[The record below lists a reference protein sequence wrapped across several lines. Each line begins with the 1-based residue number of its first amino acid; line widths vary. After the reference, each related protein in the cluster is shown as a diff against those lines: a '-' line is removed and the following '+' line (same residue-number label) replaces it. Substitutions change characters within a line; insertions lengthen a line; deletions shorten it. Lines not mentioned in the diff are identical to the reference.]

1 MKPRS
6 WSAIAADRPVAT
18 WMATVAIVVFG
29 LVSLGQLPLAL
40 LPDLSYPTITV
51 RTTFDGAAPEEV
63 EQAVTDPIEKVV
75 GTVENVVGVQSVSRP
90 GVSDVTLKFRWGTR
104 LDLASQRVRER
115 LDVLELDSAAGKPS
129 LLRYDPALDP
139 VLRVAISGDQP
150 PTELARYAKEFI
162 EPELQ
167 RVAGVA
173 SVRTR
178 GSRDERIRVALDRD
192 RLSAAGVQISEVETA
207 LRSQTI
213 NIAGGQLRNEGVDYL
228 VRSVNE
234 VTTASELADLPLRSG
249 SATVR
254 IGDVATITRELR
266 PVEVITRLD
275 GAAAVEVSVFKDGDA
290 NLVSVSNAVHQRL
303 FGHLPGVE
311 EKAADGSGDADRA
324 ATLQDEAP
332 AGVKLRIVGDQAVF
346 VRASI
351 KEVTDAAVMGSFW
364 AIVVIF
370 LFLRSGLSTVA
381 VGLAIPVS
389 ALVTFAGM
397 KMLGI
402 SLNIMSLGGLALGT
416 GMVVDDAIVVLES
429 IARRQALGDSPRTA
443 AIRGAEEVGAAVFAS
458 TMTTVAV
465 FAPMG
470 FIEGVAGQIFGDLA
484 WTVVISLTASLI
496 FSLVFV
502 PMFAA
507 TIGQGMLG
515 QFTQQLAADEGLAL
529 AGSVAET
536 EAVASLSDRLRGA
549 FSFSPIATAWH
560 SAAAEWRAFGALPL
574 GPLRTTLRVALPV
587 LFPLALLRLIVG
599 LVFGLLLSLLGAI
612 AGIVGGLGFGLWWMV
627 SRTMGLLLRPFTYL
641 FHRGYDAAAA
651 AYRALLAASL
661 RRPSA
666 VFAVSALLAVTGA
679 WAGSGLG
686 ISLLPEMRQG
696 VLAVDIELPAGT
708 PIERTSERTAA
719 LEARLLRS
727 PAIAGV
733 GTSIGAASDD
743 SNLQDR
749 GPHRAALLVE
759 AAPQASLEVAEKAA
773 DIAIRKAVAQ
783 VDDLRVGEIRPPSLL
798 AFEAPMIIEV
808 TGRRLDALARSAQTL
823 ATSVEKRAPGARVEA
838 PTREG
843 LPEIRVRF
851 DRDRLAAYGIDPRS
865 AAESIR
871 RSVQGVVAAEVR
883 ETDRSTDVLVQV
895 SPDQL
900 SRIEDLR
907 ALPLRVENTGGG
919 LALPQGGMQALLRG
933 LTGLGSSGPAA
944 SASQGDSASAAPRS
958 IPLGA
963 VAEVELGKGPVEVQ
977 HSDGERVVRLPVDG
991 DWRSLGELRERL
1003 ASILRTTPLEP
1014 GVTARLRGQ
1023 SAELDGATRSIIFS
1037 MLLALFLVYAVM
1049 AATFES
1055 FVGPLIIMLTIPL
1068 AGVSVAYTL
1077 RLLDEPVSAVV
1088 GLGAIILA
1096 GIVVKNAIVLLDA
1109 VSLLRSQGM
1118 ERTQAVQQACQ
1129 IRLRPVV
1136 MTALTTIVGVVPM
1149 MVAQGAGAEIRQ
1161 PLGWV
1166 LGPGLAGSTLLTLVI
1181 IPVVYDRVAAWRE
1194 AAAAAPLEREEP
1206 DFADPSLS

>member
-1 MKPRS
+1 MKARS
-6 WSAIAADRPVAT
+6 WSALAADRPVAT

-178 GSRDERIRVALDRD
+178 GSRDELIRVALDRD

-213 NIAGGQLRNEGVDYL
+213 NVAGGQLRNEGVDYL

-275 GAAAVEVSVFKDGDA
+275 GSPAVEVSVFKDGDA

-311 EKAADGSGDADRA
+311 VKPADGSGDVERA
-324 ATLQDEAP
+324 STLQDEAP

-381 VGLAIPVS
+381 VALAIPVS

-470 FIEGVAGQIFGDLA
+470 FVEGVAGQIFGDLA

-507 TIGQGMLG
+507 TVGRGMLG

-529 AGSVAET
+529 AANEEDSKT
-536 EAVASLSDRLRGA
+536 AVPLSDRLRGA
-549 FSFSPIATAWH
+549 FSLSPVVTAWH
-560 SAAAEWRAFGALPL
+560 SAAAEWRAFGALPP
-574 GPLRTTLRVALPV
+574 GPVRTTLRLASPL

-599 LVFGLLLSLLGAI
+599 LVFGLLLSLLGALV
-612 AGIVGGLGFGLWWMV
+612 GIVGGLGFGLWWLV

-641 FHRGYDAAAA
+641 FHSGYDAAAA
-651 AYRALLAASL
+651 GYRILLAAAL
-661 RRPSA
+661 RQPSA
-666 VFAVSALLAVTGA
+666 VFALSAILAATGL

-686 ISLLPEMRQG
+686 LSLLPEMRQG

-708 PIERTSERTAA
+708 PIESTAERTAV

-733 GTSIGAASDD
+733 GTSVGAASDD
-743 SNLQDR
+743 TNLQDR

-759 AAPQASLEVAEKAA
+759 AAPQPSLERAEKAA
-773 DIAIRKAVAQ
+773 EAAIRKAVAQ

-823 ATSVEKRAPGARVEA
+823 AAAVETKAPGARVDA

-851 DRDRLAAYGIDPRS
+851 DRERLAAYGIDPRS

-895 SPDQL
+895 NPDQL

-919 LALPQGGMQALLRG
+919 LALPQGGIQALLRG
-933 LTGLGSSGPAA
+933 LTGLGASGPAA
-944 SASQGDSASAAPRS
+944 SAAPDANAASPRS

-977 HSDGERVVRLPVDG
+977 HSDGERVIRLPVDG

-1109 VSLLRSQGM
+1109 VSLLRGQGM
-1118 ERTQAVQQACQ
+1118 ERTQAVQEACH
-1129 IRLRPVV
+1129 IRLRPVI
-1136 MTALTTIVGVVPM
+1136 MTALTTIVGVIPM

-1166 LGPGLAGSTLLTLVI
+1166 LGAGLAGSTLLTLVI

-1194 AAAAAPLEREEP
+1194 NSAPAPRAPEEL
-1206 DFADPSLS
+1206 DLADPSLS

>member
-1 MKPRS
+1 MKARS
-6 WSAIAADRPVAT
+6 WSALAADRPVAT

-178 GSRDERIRVALDRD
+178 GSRDELIRVALDRD

-213 NIAGGQLRNEGVDYL
+213 NVAGGQLRNEGVDYL

-275 GAAAVEVSVFKDGDA
+275 GSPAVEVSVFKDGDA
-290 NLVSVSNAVHQRL
+290 NLVSVSNSVHQRL

-311 EKAADGSGDADRA
+311 VKPADGSGDVERA
-324 ATLQDEAP
+324 STLQDEAP

-381 VGLAIPVS
+381 VALAIPVS

-470 FIEGVAGQIFGDLA
+470 FVEGVAGQIFGDLA

-507 TIGQGMLG
+507 TVGRGMLG

-529 AGSVAET
+529 AANEEDSKT
-536 EAVASLSDRLRGA
+536 AVPLSDRLLGA
-549 FSFSPIATAWH
+549 FSLAPVVTAWH
-560 SAAAEWRAFGALPL
+560 SAAAEWHAFGALPP
-574 GPLRTTLRVALPV
+574 GPLRTTLRLASPL

-599 LVFGLLLSLLGAI
+599 LVFGLLLSLLGALV
-612 AGIVGGLGFGLWWMV
+612 GIVGGLGFGLWWLV

-651 AYRALLAASL
+651 GYRILLAAAL
-661 RRPSA
+661 RQPSA
-666 VFAVSALLAVTGA
+666 VFALSAILAATGL

-686 ISLLPEMRQG
+686 LSLLPEMRQG

-708 PIERTSERTAA
+708 PIESTAERTAV

-743 SNLQDR
+743 TNLQDR

-759 AAPQASLEVAEKAA
+759 AAPQPSLERAEKAA
-773 DIAIRKAVAQ
+773 EAAIRKAVAQ

-823 ATSVEKRAPGARVEA
+823 GSAVEKRAPGARVDA

-851 DRDRLAAYGIDPRS
+851 DRERLAAYGIDPRS

-895 SPDQL
+895 NPDQL

-919 LALPQGGMQALLRG
+919 LALPQGGIQALLRG
-933 LTGLGSSGPAA
+933 LTGLGASGPAA
-944 SASQGDSASAAPRS
+944 SAAPDANAASPRS

-977 HSDGERVVRLPVDG
+977 HSDGERVIRLPVDG

-1109 VSLLRSQGM
+1109 VSLLRGQGM
-1118 ERTQAVQQACQ
+1118 ERTQAVQEACH
-1129 IRLRPVV
+1129 IRLRPVI
-1136 MTALTTIVGVVPM
+1136 MTALTTIVGVIPM

-1166 LGPGLAGSTLLTLVI
+1166 LGAGLAGSTLLTLVI

-1194 AAAAAPLEREEP
+1194 NSAPAPRAPEEL
-1206 DFADPSLS
+1206 DLADPSLS

>member
-1 MKPRS
+1 MKARS
-6 WSAIAADRPVAT
+6 WSALAADRPVAT

-75 GTVENVVGVQSVSRP
+75 GTVENVVGVKSVSRP

-178 GSRDERIRVALDRD
+178 GSRDELIRVALDRD

-213 NIAGGQLRNEGVDYL
+213 NVAGGQLRNEGVDYL

-254 IGDVATITRELR
+254 VGDVATITRELR

-275 GAAAVEVSVFKDGDA
+275 GSPAVEVSVFKDGDA

-311 EKAADGSGDADRA
+311 VKPADGSGDTERA
-324 ATLQDEAP
+324 TTLQDEAP

-381 VGLAIPVS
+381 VALAIPVS

-470 FIEGVAGQIFGDLA
+470 FVEGVAGQIFGDLA

-507 TIGQGMLG
+507 TVGRGMLG

-529 AGSVAET
+529 AAND
-536 EAVASLSDRLRGA
+536 EAPKAAVPLSDRLRGA
-549 FSFSPIATAWH
+549 FSLSPVVTAWH
-560 SAAAEWRAFGALPL
+560 SAAAEWRAFGALPR
-574 GPLRTTLRVALPV
+574 GPLRTTLRLASPL
-587 LFPLALLRLIVG
+587 LFPIALLRLMVG
-599 LVFGLLLSLLGAI
+599 LVFGLLLSLLGALV
-612 AGIVGGLGFGLWWMV
+612 GIVGGLGFGLWWLV

-651 AYRALLAASL
+651 GYRILLAASL
-661 RRPSA
+661 RQPSA
-666 VFAVSALLAVTGA
+666 VFALSAILAATGL

-686 ISLLPEMRQG
+686 LSLLPEMRQG

-708 PIERTSERTAA
+708 PIESTAERTAV

-743 SNLQDR
+743 TNLQDR

-759 AAPQASLEVAEKAA
+759 AAPQPSLERAEKAA
-773 DIAIRKAVAQ
+773 EAAIRKAVAQ

-823 ATSVEKRAPGARVEA
+823 AAAVETKAPGARVDA

-851 DRDRLAAYGIDPRS
+851 DRERLAAYGIDPRS

-895 SPDQL
+895 NPEQL

-919 LALPQGGMQALLRG
+919 LSLPQGGIQALLRG
-933 LTGLGSSGPAA
+933 LTGLGASGPTPSAAPDANAA
-944 SASQGDSASAAPRS
+944 SPRS

-977 HSDGERVVRLPVDG
+977 HSDGERVIRLPVDG

-1118 ERTQAVQQACQ
+1118 ERTQAVQEACQ

-1136 MTALTTIVGVVPM
+1136 MTALTTIVGVIPM

-1166 LGPGLAGSTLLTLVI
+1166 LGAGLAGSTLLTLVI

-1194 AAAAAPLEREEP
+1194 TSAPAPRAPEELVL
-1206 DFADPSLS
+1206 ADPSLS

>member
-1 MKPRS
+1 MKSRS

-178 GSRDERIRVALDRD
+178 GSRDELIRVALDRD

-213 NIAGGQLRNEGVDYL
+213 NVAGGQLRNEGVDYL

-275 GAAAVEVSVFKDGDA
+275 GSPAVEVSVFKDGDA

-303 FGHLPGVE
+303 FGHLPGIE
-311 EKAADGSGDADRA
+311 EKPADGSGDAERV

-332 AGVKLRIVGDQAVF
+332 AGVKLRVVGDQAVF

-429 IARRQALGDSPRTA
+429 IARRQALGDNPRTA

-507 TIGQGMLG
+507 TVGRGMLG

-529 AGSVAET
+529 ADGADDSKAT
-536 EAVASLSDRLRGA
+536 ASLSDRLRGA
-549 FSFSPIATAWH
+549 FSLSPIVTAWQ
-560 SAAAEWRAFGALPL
+560 SAAAEWRAFGALPP
-574 GPLRTTLRVALPV
+574 GPLRTALRVASPV

-612 AGIVGGLGFGLWWMV
+612 AGIVGALGFGIWWLV

-651 AYRALLAASL
+651 GYRSVLAASL
-661 RRPSA
+661 RQPSA

-743 SNLQDR
+743 TNLQDR

-759 AAPQASLEVAEKAA
+759 AAPQASLEVAEKEAEA
-773 DIAIRKAVAQ
+773 AIRKAVAQ
-783 VDDLRVGEIRPPSLL
+783 VDDLRIGEIRPPSLL

-823 ATSVEKRAPGARVEA
+823 ANSVEKRAPGARVEA

-851 DRDRLAAYGIDPRS
+851 DRDRLAAYGIDPRA

-895 SPDQL
+895 NPDQL

-907 ALPLRVENTGGG
+907 ALPLRVESTGGG
-919 LALPQGGMQALLRG
+919 LSLPQGGIQALLRG
-933 LTGLGSSGPAA
+933 LTGLGATGATA
-944 SASQGDSASAAPRS
+944 SSQGDSASASPRS

-977 HSDGERVVRLPVDG
+977 HSDGERVIRLPVDG

-1077 RLLDEPVSAVV
+1077 RMLDEPVSAVV

-1118 ERTQAVQQACQ
+1118 ERTQAVQEACQ

-1166 LGPGLAGSTLLTLVI
+1166 LGAGLAGSTLLTLVI

-1194 AAAAAPLEREEP
+1194 TAAVAPVEPEEP

>member
-1 MKPRS
+1 MKGSS
-6 WSAIAADRPVAT
+6 WSALAADRPVAT
-18 WMATVAIVVFG
+18 WMATVAIIVFG

-51 RTTFDGAAPEEV
+51 RTAFDGAAPEEV
-63 EQAVTDPIEKVV
+63 ERSVTEPIEKVV
-75 GTVENVVGVQSVSRP
+75 GTVENVVGVQSVSRS

-115 LDVLELDSAAGKPS
+115 LDVLELDPSAGKPS

-139 VLRVAISGDQP
+139 VLRVAISGDRSP
-150 PTELARYAKEFI
+150 GELANYALDYI

-178 GSRDERIRVALDRD
+178 GSREELIRVAVDRD
-192 RLSAAGVQISEVETA
+192 RLGAAGVRLSEVEAA

-213 NIAGGQLRNEGVDYL
+213 NVAGGQLRNEGVDYL

-234 VTTASELADLPLRSG
+234 VTTVAELAELPLRAG
-249 SATVR
+249 TATVR
-254 IGDVATITRELR
+254 VADVATISRVLR

-275 GAAAVEVSVFKDGDA
+275 GAPAVEVSVFKDGDA
-290 NLVSVSNAVHQRL
+290 NVVSVSNAVHKRL
-303 FGHLPGVE
+303 FGHLPDQVV
-311 EKAADGSGDADRA
+311 DGSGDATTPT
-324 ATLQDEAP
+324 TLQQEAP
-332 AGVKLRIVGDQAVF
+332 AGVKLRVVGDQAVF
-346 VRASI
+346 VRSSI
-351 KEVTDAAVMGSFW
+351 KEVTDAAIMGSFW

-429 IARRQALGDSPRTA
+429 IARRQALGDPPRTA

-458 TMTTVAV
+458 TLTTVAV

-484 WTVVISLTASLI
+484 WTVVISLLASLV

-515 QFTQQLAADEGLAL
+515 QFTRQLAEDEGLEL
-529 AGSVAET
+529 SSET
-536 EAVASLSDRLRGA
+536 EQAAVTLSPRERLQTAFTLAPLRAAWASATLEWQRVVDLEPGRLRSA
-549 FSFSPIATAWH
+549 LRLLSPI
-560 SAAAEWRAFGALPL
+560 LL
-574 GPLRTTLRVALPV
+574 
-587 LFPLALLRLIVG
+587 PLALLRLIVG
-599 LVFGLLLSLLGAI
+599 LLFGLLLVLLAATTGLVAASLSAIWWVSSGALSY
-612 AGIVGGLGFGLWWMV
+612 A
-627 SRTMGLLLRPFTYL
+627 LRPLTYL
-641 FHRGYDAAAA
+641 FHRVYDAASARYRSLLALSLDRPAA
-651 AYRALLAASL
+651 VFLIASLLALLGLWS
-661 RRPSA
+661 
-666 VFAVSALLAVTGA
+666 
-679 WAGSGLG
+679 GSGLG
-686 ISLLPEMRQG
+686 LSLLPEMRQG
-696 VLAVDIELPAGT
+696 VLSVEVELPAGT
-708 PIERTSERTAA
+708 PIERTSERAAA

-733 GTSIGAASDD
+733 GTSIGAAADD
-743 SNLQDR
+743 TNLQER

-759 AAPQASLEVAEKAA
+759 AAPAASLAVAEAA
-773 DIAIRKAVAQ
+773 AESAVRAAVAQ

-798 AFEAPMIIEV
+798 AFEAPMVVEV
-808 TGRRLDALARSAQTL
+808 SGRRLDALARSARTL
-823 ATSVEKRAPGARVEA
+823 ADAVQEAVPGTRVEA

-851 DRDRLAAYGIDPRS
+851 DRDRLAAYGIDPRD
-865 AAESIR
+865 AADSIR

-883 ETDRSTDVLVQV
+883 EADRSTDVLVQV
-895 SPDQL
+895 NPEQL
-900 SRIEDLR
+900 ARLDDLR
-907 ALPLRVENTGGG
+907 ALPLRIEPAAAGSAPGGAMEALLRRFTGGG
-919 LALPQGGMQALLRG
+919 IPASSQPAAQPALQSVP
-933 LTGLGSSGPAA
+933 LGS
-944 SASQGDSASAAPRS
+944 
-958 IPLGA
+958 
-963 VAEVELGKGPVEVQ
+963 VAEVELGRGPVEVQ
-977 HSDGERVVRLPVDG
+977 HSDGERVIRLPVEG
-991 DWRSLGELRERL
+991 EWRSLGELRELLTRL
-1003 ASILRTTPLEP
+1003 LRATPLEP

-1049 AATFES
+1049 ASTFES

-1068 AGVSVAYTL
+1068 AGVSVAFTL

-1109 VSLLRSQGM
+1109 VSLLRGQGKG
-1118 ERTQAVQQACQ
+1118 RRAAVQEACE

-1136 MTALTTIVGVVPM
+1136 MTALTTIVGVIPM
-1149 MVAQGAGAEIRQ
+1149 MLAEGAGAEIRQ

-1166 LGPGLAGSTLLTLVI
+1166 LGAGLAGSTLLTLII
-1181 IPVVYDRVAAWRE
+1181 IPVVYEQVAAWRE
-1194 AAAAAPLEREEP
+1194 GPESGESTP
-1206 DFADPSLS
+1206 DASHG

>member
-1 MKPRS
+1 MKARS
-6 WSAIAADRPVAT
+6 WSALAADRPVAT

-178 GSRDERIRVALDRD
+178 GSRDELIRVALDRD

-213 NIAGGQLRNEGVDYL
+213 NVAGGQLRNEGVDYL

-275 GAAAVEVSVFKDGDA
+275 GSPAVEVSVFKDGDA

-311 EKAADGSGDADRA
+311 VKPVDGSGDVERA
-324 ATLQDEAP
+324 STLQDEAP

-381 VGLAIPVS
+381 VALAIPVS

-470 FIEGVAGQIFGDLA
+470 FVEGVAGQIFGDLA

-507 TIGQGMLG
+507 TVGRGMLG

-529 AGSVAET
+529 AANEEDSKT
-536 EAVASLSDRLRGA
+536 AVPLSDRLRGA
-549 FSFSPIATAWH
+549 FSLSPVVTAWH
-560 SAAAEWRAFGALPL
+560 SAAAEWRAFGALPP
-574 GPLRTTLRVALPV
+574 GPLRTTLRLASPL

-599 LVFGLLLSLLGAI
+599 LVFGLLLSLLGALV
-612 AGIVGGLGFGLWWMV
+612 GIVGGLGFGLWWVV

-651 AYRALLAASL
+651 GYRILLAAAL
-661 RRPSA
+661 RQPSA
-666 VFAVSALLAVTGA
+666 VFALSAILAATGL

-686 ISLLPEMRQG
+686 LSLLPEMRQG

-708 PIERTSERTAA
+708 PIESTAERTAV

-743 SNLQDR
+743 TNLQDR

-759 AAPQASLEVAEKAA
+759 AAPQPSLERAEKAA
-773 DIAIRKAVAQ
+773 EAAIRKAVAQ

-823 ATSVEKRAPGARVEA
+823 AAAVETKAPGARVDA

-851 DRDRLAAYGIDPRS
+851 DRERLAAYGIDPRS

-895 SPDQL
+895 NPDQL

-919 LALPQGGMQALLRG
+919 LSLPQGGIQALLRG
-933 LTGLGSSGPAA
+933 LTGLGASGPTP
-944 SASQGDSASAAPRS
+944 SAAPDANAASPRA

-977 HSDGERVVRLPVDG
+977 HSDGERVIRLPVDG

-1109 VSLLRSQGM
+1109 VSLLRGQGM
-1118 ERTQAVQQACQ
+1118 GRTQAVQEACH
-1129 IRLRPVV
+1129 IRLRPVI
-1136 MTALTTIVGVVPM
+1136 MTALTTIVGVIPM

-1166 LGPGLAGSTLLTLVI
+1166 LGAGLAGSTLLTLVI

-1194 AAAAAPLEREEP
+1194 NSAPAPRAPEEL
-1206 DFADPSLS
+1206 DLADPSLS

>member
-1 MKPRS
+1 MKARS

-178 GSRDERIRVALDRD
+178 GSRDELIRVALDRD

-213 NIAGGQLRNEGVDYL
+213 NVAGGQLRNEGVDYL

-254 IGDVATITRELR
+254 ISDVATITRELR

-275 GAAAVEVSVFKDGDA
+275 GAPAVEVSVFKDGDA

-311 EKAADGSGDADRA
+311 EKPADGSGDADRA
-324 ATLQDEAP
+324 TTLQDEAP

-429 IARRQALGDSPRTA
+429 IARRQALGDNPRTA

-507 TIGQGMLG
+507 TVGRGMLG
-515 QFTQQLAADEGLAL
+515 QFTRQLAADEGLAL
-529 AGSVAET
+529 AGSEEET
-536 EAVASLSDRLRGA
+536 KAAPSFSDRLRGA
-549 FSFSPIATAWH
+549 LSFSPVVTAWQG
-560 SAAAEWRAFGALPL
+560 AAAERLAFAALPA
-574 GPLRTTLRVALPV
+574 GPLRTTLRVALP
-587 LFPLALLRLIVG
+587 LLLPLALLRLLVG
-599 LVFGLLLSLLGAI
+599 LVFGLLLSMLAALSGITGAL
-612 AGIVGGLGFGLWWMV
+612 IVGLWWLV

-641 FHRGYDAAAA
+641 FHRGYNAAAA

-823 ATSVEKRAPGARVEA
+823 ATAVEKRASGARVEA

-851 DRDRLAAYGIDPRS
+851 DRDRLAAYGIDPRA

-895 SPDQL
+895 NPDQI

-919 LALPQGGMQALLRG
+919 LALPQGGIQALLRG
-933 LTGLGSSGPAA
+933 LTGRGATGATA
-944 SASQGDSASAAPRS
+944 SSQGDSASASPRS

-963 VAEVELGKGPVEVQ
+963 VAEVEFGKGPVEVQ
-977 HSDGERVVRLPVDG
+977 HSDGERVIRLPVDG

-1118 ERTQAVQQACQ
+1118 ERTQAVQEACE

-1166 LGPGLAGSTLLTLVI
+1166 LGAGLAGSTLLTLVI

-1194 AAAAAPLEREEP
+1194 TAVIAPVEPQEP
-1206 DFADPSLS
+1206 DFADPSLI

>member
-1 MKPRS
+1 MKARS
-6 WSAIAADRPVAT
+6 WSALAADRPVAT

-178 GSRDERIRVALDRD
+178 GSRDELIRVALDRD

-213 NIAGGQLRNEGVDYL
+213 NVAGGQLRNEGVDYL

-275 GAAAVEVSVFKDGDA
+275 GSPAVEVSVFKDGDA

-311 EKAADGSGDADRA
+311 VKPADGSGDVERA
-324 ATLQDEAP
+324 STLQDEAP

-381 VGLAIPVS
+381 VALAIPVS

-470 FIEGVAGQIFGDLA
+470 FVEGVAGQIFGDLA

-507 TIGQGMLG
+507 TVGRGMLG

-529 AGSVAET
+529 AANEEDSKT
-536 EAVASLSDRLRGA
+536 AVPLSDRLLGA
-549 FSFSPIATAWH
+549 FSLAPVVTAWH
-560 SAAAEWRAFGALPL
+560 SAAAEWHAFGALPP
-574 GPLRTTLRVALPV
+574 GPVRTTLRLASPL

-599 LVFGLLLSLLGAI
+599 LVFGLLLSLLGALV
-612 AGIVGGLGFGLWWMV
+612 GIVGGLGFGLWWLV

-651 AYRALLAASL
+651 GYRILLAAAL
-661 RRPSA
+661 RQPSA
-666 VFAVSALLAVTGA
+666 VFALSAILAATGL

-686 ISLLPEMRQG
+686 LSLLPEMRQG

-708 PIERTSERTAA
+708 PIESTAERTAV

-743 SNLQDR
+743 TNLQDR

-759 AAPQASLEVAEKAA
+759 AAPQPSLERAEKAA
-773 DIAIRKAVAQ
+773 EAAIRKAVAQ

-823 ATSVEKRAPGARVEA
+823 GSAVEKRAPGARVDA

-851 DRDRLAAYGIDPRS
+851 DRERLAAYGIDPRS

-895 SPDQL
+895 NPDQL

-919 LALPQGGMQALLRG
+919 LSLPQGGIQALLRG
-933 LTGLGSSGPAA
+933 LTGLGASGPAA
-944 SASQGDSASAAPRS
+944 SAAPDANAASPRS

-977 HSDGERVVRLPVDG
+977 HSDGERVIRLPVDG

-1109 VSLLRSQGM
+1109 VSLLRGQGM
-1118 ERTQAVQQACQ
+1118 ERTQAVQEACH
-1129 IRLRPVV
+1129 IRLRPVI
-1136 MTALTTIVGVVPM
+1136 MTALTTIVGVIPM

-1166 LGPGLAGSTLLTLVI
+1166 LGAGLAGSTLLTLVI

-1194 AAAAAPLEREEP
+1194 TSAPAPRAPEEL
-1206 DFADPSLS
+1206 DLADPSLS

>member
-1 MKPRS
+1 MKARS
-6 WSAIAADRPVAT
+6 WSALAADRPVAT

-178 GSRDERIRVALDRD
+178 GSRDELIRVALDRD

-213 NIAGGQLRNEGVDYL
+213 NVAGGQLRNEGVDYL

-275 GAAAVEVSVFKDGDA
+275 GSPAVEVSVFKDGDA
-290 NLVSVSNAVHQRL
+290 NLVSVSNSVHQRL

-311 EKAADGSGDADRA
+311 VKPADGSGDVERA
-324 ATLQDEAP
+324 STLQDEAP

-381 VGLAIPVS
+381 VALAIPVS

-470 FIEGVAGQIFGDLA
+470 FVEGVAGQIFGDLA

-507 TIGQGMLG
+507 TVGRGMLG

-529 AGSVAET
+529 AANEEDSKT
-536 EAVASLSDRLRGA
+536 AVPLSDRLRGA
-549 FSFSPIATAWH
+549 FSLSPVVTAWH
-560 SAAAEWRAFGALPL
+560 SAAAEWRAFGALPP
-574 GPLRTTLRVALPV
+574 GPVRTTLRLASPL

-599 LVFGLLLSLLGAI
+599 LVFGLLLSLLGALV
-612 AGIVGGLGFGLWWMV
+612 GIVGGLGFGLWWLV

-651 AYRALLAASL
+651 GYRILLAAAL
-661 RRPSA
+661 RQPSA
-666 VFAVSALLAVTGA
+666 VFALSAILAATGL

-686 ISLLPEMRQG
+686 LSLLPEMRQG

-708 PIERTSERTAA
+708 PIESTAERTAV

-743 SNLQDR
+743 TNLQDR

-759 AAPQASLEVAEKAA
+759 AAPQPSLERAEKAA
-773 DIAIRKAVAQ
+773 EAAIRKAVAQ

-823 ATSVEKRAPGARVEA
+823 GSAVEKRAPGARVDA

-851 DRDRLAAYGIDPRS
+851 DRERLAAYGIDPRS

-895 SPDQL
+895 NPDQL

-919 LALPQGGMQALLRG
+919 LALPQGGIQALLRG
-933 LTGLGSSGPAA
+933 LTGLGASGPAA
-944 SASQGDSASAAPRS
+944 SAAPDANAASPRS

-977 HSDGERVVRLPVDG
+977 HSDGERVIRLPVDG

-1109 VSLLRSQGM
+1109 VSLLRGQGM
-1118 ERTQAVQQACQ
+1118 ERTQAVQEACH
-1129 IRLRPVV
+1129 IRLRPVI
-1136 MTALTTIVGVVPM
+1136 MTALTTIVGVIPM

-1166 LGPGLAGSTLLTLVI
+1166 LGAGLAGSTLLTLVI

-1194 AAAAAPLEREEP
+1194 NSAPAPRAPEEL
-1206 DFADPSLS
+1206 DLADPSLS

>member
-1 MKPRS
+1 
-6 WSAIAADRPVAT
+6 
-18 WMATVAIVVFG
+18 MATVAIVVFG

-178 GSRDERIRVALDRD
+178 GSRDELIRVALDRD

-213 NIAGGQLRNEGVDYL
+213 NVAGGQLRNEGVDYL

-275 GAAAVEVSVFKDGDA
+275 GSPAVEVSVFKDGDA

-303 FGHLPGVE
+303 FGHLPGAKE
-311 EKAADGSGDADRA
+311 LPADGSGDTDRA
-324 ATLQDEAP
+324 TTLQDEAP

-429 IARRQALGDSPRTA
+429 IARRQALGDNPRTA

-507 TIGQGMLG
+507 TVGRGMLG
-515 QFTQQLAADEGLAL
+515 EFTQQLAADEGLAL
-529 AGSVAET
+529 AATQGDTQTA
-536 EAVASLSDRLRGA
+536 ASLADRLRSA
-549 FSFSPIATAWH
+549 FTISPIVAAWH
-560 SAAAEWRAFGALPL
+560 SAAAERQAFAALPA
-574 GPLRTTLRVALPV
+574 GPLRTTLRVASPV

-599 LVFGLLLSLLGAI
+599 LVFGLLLSLLGAL
-612 AGIVGGLGFGLWWMV
+612 AGIIGGIGFGLWWLV
-627 SRTMGLLLRPFTYL
+627 SRIMGLLLRPFTYL

-651 AYRALLAASL
+651 GYRALLAASL

-666 VFAVSALLAVTGA
+666 VFAVSAVLAITGL
-679 WAGSGLG
+679 WAGTGLG

-759 AAPQASLEVAEKAA
+759 ATSQGSLEVAEKAA
-773 DIAIRKAVAQ
+773 DVAIRKAVAQ

-823 ATSVEKRAPGARVEA
+823 SAAVETKAPGARVDA

-895 SPDQL
+895 NPDQL

-919 LALPQGGMQALLRG
+919 LSLPQGGIQALLRG
-933 LTGLGSSGPAA
+933 LTGLGTSGSAA
-944 SASQGDSASAAPRS
+944 TSQGDSASASSRS

-977 HSDGERVVRLPVDG
+977 HSDGERVIRLPVDG

-1118 ERTQAVQQACQ
+1118 ERTQAVQEACQ

-1136 MTALTTIVGVVPM
+1136 MTALTTIVGVIPM

-1166 LGPGLAGSTLLTLVI
+1166 LGAGLAGSTLLTLVI

-1194 AAAAAPLEREEP
+1194 VTAVAPVEPEEP
-1206 DFADPSLS
+1206 DFADPSLI

>member
-1 MKPRS
+1 MKARS
-6 WSAIAADRPVAT
+6 WSALAADRPVAT

-178 GSRDERIRVALDRD
+178 GSRDELIRVALDRD

-213 NIAGGQLRNEGVDYL
+213 NVAGGQLRNEGVDYL

-275 GAAAVEVSVFKDGDA
+275 GSPAVEVSVFKDGDA

-311 EKAADGSGDADRA
+311 VKPADGSGDVERA
-324 ATLQDEAP
+324 STLQDEAP

-381 VGLAIPVS
+381 VALAIPVS

-470 FIEGVAGQIFGDLA
+470 FVEGVAGQIFGDLA

-507 TIGQGMLG
+507 TVGRRMLG

-529 AGSVAET
+529 AANEEDSKT
-536 EAVASLSDRLRGA
+536 AVPLSDRLRGA
-549 FSFSPIATAWH
+549 FSLSPVVTAWH
-560 SAAAEWRAFGALPL
+560 SAAAEWRAFGALPP
-574 GPLRTTLRVALPV
+574 GPLRTTLRLASPL

-599 LVFGLLLSLLGAI
+599 LVFGLLLSLLGALV
-612 AGIVGGLGFGLWWMV
+612 GIVGGLGFGLWWLI

-651 AYRALLAASL
+651 GYRILLAAAL
-661 RRPSA
+661 RQPSA
-666 VFAVSALLAVTGA
+666 VFALSAILAATGL

-686 ISLLPEMRQG
+686 LSLLPEMRQG

-708 PIERTSERTAA
+708 PIESTAERTAV

-743 SNLQDR
+743 TNLQDR

-759 AAPQASLEVAEKAA
+759 AAPQPSLERAEKAA
-773 DIAIRKAVAQ
+773 EAAIRKAVAQ

-823 ATSVEKRAPGARVEA
+823 GSAVEKRAPGARVDA

-851 DRDRLAAYGIDPRS
+851 DRERLAAYGIDPRS

-895 SPDQL
+895 NPDQL

-919 LALPQGGMQALLRG
+919 LALPQGGIQALLRG
-933 LTGLGSSGPAA
+933 LTGLGASGPAA
-944 SASQGDSASAAPRS
+944 SAAPDANAASPRS

-977 HSDGERVVRLPVDG
+977 HSDGERVIRLPVDG

-1109 VSLLRSQGM
+1109 VSLLRGQGL
-1118 ERTQAVQQACQ
+1118 ERTQAVQEACH
-1129 IRLRPVV
+1129 IRLRPVI
-1136 MTALTTIVGVVPM
+1136 MTALTTIVGVIPM

-1166 LGPGLAGSTLLTLVI
+1166 LGAGLAGSTLLTLVI

-1194 AAAAAPLEREEP
+1194 NSAPAPRAPEEL
-1206 DFADPSLS
+1206 DLADPSLS

>member
-1 MKPRS
+1 MKARS
-6 WSAIAADRPVAT
+6 WSALAADRPVAT

-178 GSRDERIRVALDRD
+178 GSRDELIRVALDRD

-213 NIAGGQLRNEGVDYL
+213 NVAGGQLRNEGVDYL

-275 GAAAVEVSVFKDGDA
+275 GSPAVEVSVFKDGDA

-311 EKAADGSGDADRA
+311 VKPADGSGDTERA
-324 ATLQDEAP
+324 TTLQDEAP

-381 VGLAIPVS
+381 VALAIPVS

-470 FIEGVAGQIFGDLA
+470 FVEGVAGQIFGDLA

-507 TIGQGMLG
+507 TVGRGMLG

-529 AGSVAET
+529 AANEEDSKT
-536 EAVASLSDRLRGA
+536 AVPLSDRLRGA
-549 FSFSPIATAWH
+549 FSLSPVVTAWH
-560 SAAAEWRAFGALPL
+560 SAAAEWRAFGALPP
-574 GPLRTTLRVALPV
+574 GPLRTTLRLASPL

-599 LVFGLLLSLLGAI
+599 LVFGLLLSLLGALV
-612 AGIVGGLGFGLWWMV
+612 GIVGGLGFGLWWVV

-651 AYRALLAASL
+651 GYRILLAAAL
-661 RRPSA
+661 RQPSA
-666 VFAVSALLAVTGA
+666 VFALSAILAATGL

-686 ISLLPEMRQG
+686 LSLLPEMRQG

-708 PIERTSERTAA
+708 PIESTAERTAV

-743 SNLQDR
+743 TNLQDR

-759 AAPQASLEVAEKAA
+759 AAPQPSLERAEKAA
-773 DIAIRKAVAQ
+773 EAAIRKAVAQ

-823 ATSVEKRAPGARVEA
+823 AAAVETKAPGARVDA

-851 DRDRLAAYGIDPRS
+851 DRERLAAYGIDPRS

-895 SPDQL
+895 NPDQL

-919 LALPQGGMQALLRG
+919 LSLPQGGIQALLRG
-933 LTGLGSSGPAA
+933 LTGLGASGPAA
-944 SASQGDSASAAPRS
+944 SAAPDANAASPRS

-977 HSDGERVVRLPVDG
+977 HSDGERVIRLPVDG

-1118 ERTQAVQQACQ
+1118 ERTQAVQEACQ

-1136 MTALTTIVGVVPM
+1136 MTALTTIVGVIPM

-1166 LGPGLAGSTLLTLVI
+1166 LGAGLAGSTLLTLVI

-1194 AAAAAPLEREEP
+1194 NSAPAPRAPEEL
-1206 DFADPSLS
+1206 DLADPSLS

>member
-1 MKPRS
+1 MKGTS

-51 RTTFDGAAPEEV
+51 RTSFDGAAPEEV
-63 EQAVTDPIEKVV
+63 ERAVTEPIEKVV

-115 LDVLELDSAAGKPS
+115 LDVLELDTAAGKPS

-139 VLRVAISGDQP
+139 VLRVAISGSQP

-178 GSRDERIRVALDRD
+178 GSRDELIRVALDRD
-192 RLSAAGVQISEVETA
+192 RLSSAGVQISEVESA

-213 NIAGGQLRNEGVDYL
+213 NVAGGQLRNDGVDYL

-234 VTTASELADLPLRSG
+234 VTTAAELADLPIRSG
-249 SATVR
+249 AATVR
-254 IGDVATITRELR
+254 VGDVATITRELR
-266 PVEVITRLD
+266 PIEVITRLD
-275 GAAAVEVSVFKDGDA
+275 GVPAVEVSVFKDGDA
-290 NLVSVSNAVHQRL
+290 NVVSVSNAVHQRL
-303 FGHLPGVE
+303 FGHLPDAGKE
-311 EKAADGSGDADRA
+311 AAMEGSADVGA
-324 ATLQDEAP
+324 QPTLQQQAP
-332 AGVKLRIVGDQAVF
+332 AGVNLRIVGDQAVF

-351 KEVTDAAVMGSFW
+351 REVTDAAVMGSFW

-429 IARRQALGDSPRTA
+429 IARRQALGDPPRTA

-458 TMTTVAV
+458 TLTTVAV

-484 WTVVISLTASLI
+484 WTVVISLLASLV

-507 TIGQGMLG
+507 TIGRGMLSR
-515 QFTQQLAADEGLAL
+515 FTEQLAADEGLEL
-529 AGSVAET
+529 VDG
-536 EAVASLSDRLRGA
+536 AVAAAPVAPARDRLR
-549 FSFSPIATAWH
+549 ATFTLAPLLAAWQ
-560 SAAAEWRAFGALPL
+560 STSREWRAFRDLPA
-574 GPLRTTLRVALPV
+574 GRLRTFLLVASPL
-587 LFPLALLRLIVG
+587 LAPLALVRLLVG
-599 LVFGLLLSLLGAI
+599 LVFGLLVSLLA
-612 AGIVGGLGFGLWWMV
+612 AVV
-627 SRTMGLLLRPFTYL
+627 GLLAAIGGGIWWGLSKALGLILRPFTYL
-641 FHRGYDAAAA
+641 FHRLYDASAAG
-651 AYRALLAASL
+651 YRSLLAASL

-666 VFAVSALLAVTGA
+666 VLAASALLSLFGLLAA
-679 WAGSGLG
+679 SGLG
-686 ISLLPEMRQG
+686 VSLLPEMRQG
-696 VLAVDIELPAGT
+696 VLAVEVELPAGT
-708 PIERTSERTAA
+708 PIERTAERTAA

-733 GTSIGAASDD
+733 GSSIGAAPDD
-743 SNLQDR
+743 TNLKDR

-773 DIAIRKAVAQ
+773 ETAIRNAVAQ

-798 AFEAPMIIEV
+798 AFEAPMVVEV
-808 TGRRLDALARSAQTL
+808 TGRRLDALARSAQTI
-823 ATSVEKRAPGARVEA
+823 AAAVEAKAPGSRVEA
-838 PTREG
+838 PNREG

-851 DRDRLAAYGIDPRS
+851 DRDRLAAYGIDPRG

-883 ETDRSTDVLVQV
+883 ETDRATDVLVQV
-895 SPDQL
+895 NPDQL
-900 SRIEDLR
+900 ARLDDLR
-907 ALPLRVENTGGG
+907 ALPLRVESTAPAALPTGGIE
-919 LALPQGGMQALLRG
+919 ALLRSFAG
-933 LTGLGSSGPAA
+933 APGSAPAAA
-944 SASQGDSASAAPRS
+944 SAPAGPRS
-958 IPLGA
+958 IPLGS

-977 HSDGERVVRLPVDG
+977 HSDGERVIRLPVEG
-991 DWRSLGELRERL
+991 DWRALGDLRERL
-1003 ASILRTTPLEP
+1003 ASILRSTPLEP

-1023 SAELDGATRSIIFS
+1023 SAELDSATRSIIFS

-1068 AGVSVAYTL
+1068 AGVSVAFTL
-1077 RLLDEPVSAVV
+1077 RLLDEPISAVV

-1109 VSLLRSQGM
+1109 VSLLRSQG
-1118 ERTQAVQQACQ
+1118 RTRQAAIQEACE
-1129 IRLRPVV
+1129 IRLRPVI
-1136 MTALTTIVGVVPM
+1136 MTALTTIVGVIPM

-1166 LGPGLAGSTLLTLVI
+1166 LGAGLAGSTLLTLVI
-1181 IPVVYDRVAAWRE
+1181 IPVVYDRVTAWRE
-1194 AAAAAPLEREEP
+1194 GGEPSPLQAI
-1206 DFADPSLS
+1206 ADPSLD

>member
-1 MKPRS
+1 MKARS
-6 WSAIAADRPVAT
+6 WSALAADRPVAT

-178 GSRDERIRVALDRD
+178 GSRDELIRVALDRD

-213 NIAGGQLRNEGVDYL
+213 NVAGGQLRNEGVDYL

-275 GAAAVEVSVFKDGDA
+275 GSPAVEVSVFKDGDA
-290 NLVSVSNAVHQRL
+290 NLVSVSNSVHQRL

-311 EKAADGSGDADRA
+311 VKPADGSGDVERA
-324 ATLQDEAP
+324 STLQDEAP

-381 VGLAIPVS
+381 VALAIPVS

-470 FIEGVAGQIFGDLA
+470 FVEGVAGQIFGDLA

-507 TIGQGMLG
+507 TVGRGMLG

-529 AGSVAET
+529 AANEEGSKT
-536 EAVASLSDRLRGA
+536 AVPLSDRLLGA
-549 FSFSPIATAWH
+549 FSLAPVVTAWH
-560 SAAAEWRAFGALPL
+560 SAAAEWHAFGALPP
-574 GPLRTTLRVALPV
+574 GPLRTTLRLASPL

-599 LVFGLLLSLLGAI
+599 LVFGLLLSLLGALV
-612 AGIVGGLGFGLWWMV
+612 GIVGGLGFGLWWLI

-651 AYRALLAASL
+651 GYRILLAAAL
-661 RRPSA
+661 RQPSA
-666 VFAVSALLAVTGA
+666 VFALSAILAATGL

-686 ISLLPEMRQG
+686 LSLLPEMRQG

-708 PIERTSERTAA
+708 PIESTAERTAV

-743 SNLQDR
+743 TNLQDR

-759 AAPQASLEVAEKAA
+759 AAPQPSLERAEKAA
-773 DIAIRKAVAQ
+773 EAAIRKAVAQ

-823 ATSVEKRAPGARVEA
+823 GSAVEKRAPGARVDA

-851 DRDRLAAYGIDPRS
+851 DRERLAAYGIDPRS

-895 SPDQL
+895 NPDQL

-919 LALPQGGMQALLRG
+919 LALPQGGIQALLRG
-933 LTGLGSSGPAA
+933 LTGLGASGPAA
-944 SASQGDSASAAPRS
+944 SAAPDANAASPRS

-977 HSDGERVVRLPVDG
+977 HSDGERVIRLPVDG

-1109 VSLLRSQGM
+1109 VSLLRGQGM
-1118 ERTQAVQQACQ
+1118 ERTQAVQEACH
-1129 IRLRPVV
+1129 IRLRPVI
-1136 MTALTTIVGVVPM
+1136 MTALTTIVGVIPM

-1166 LGPGLAGSTLLTLVI
+1166 LGAGLAGSTLLTLVI

-1194 AAAAAPLEREEP
+1194 NSAPAPRAPEEL
-1206 DFADPSLS
+1206 DLADPSLS

>member
-1 MKPRS
+1 MKARS
-6 WSAIAADRPVAT
+6 WSALAADRPVAT

-75 GTVENVVGVQSVSRP
+75 GTVENVVGVQSISRP

-178 GSRDERIRVALDRD
+178 GSRDELIRVALDRD

-213 NIAGGQLRNEGVDYL
+213 NVAGGQLRNEGVDYL

-275 GAAAVEVSVFKDGDA
+275 GSPAVEVSVFKDGDA
-290 NLVSVSNAVHQRL
+290 NLVSVSNSVHQRL

-311 EKAADGSGDADRA
+311 VKPADGSGDVERA
-324 ATLQDEAP
+324 STLQDEAP

-381 VGLAIPVS
+381 VALAIPVS

-470 FIEGVAGQIFGDLA
+470 FVEGVAGQIFGDLA

-507 TIGQGMLG
+507 TVGRGMLG

-529 AGSVAET
+529 AANEEDSKT
-536 EAVASLSDRLRGA
+536 AVPLSDRLRGA
-549 FSFSPIATAWH
+549 FSLSPVVTAWH
-560 SAAAEWRAFGALPL
+560 SAAAEWRAFGALPP
-574 GPLRTTLRVALPV
+574 GPVRTTLRLASPL

-599 LVFGLLLSLLGAI
+599 LVFGLLLSLLGALV
-612 AGIVGGLGFGLWWMV
+612 GIVGGLGFSLWWLI

-651 AYRALLAASL
+651 GYRILLAAAL
-661 RRPSA
+661 RQPSA
-666 VFAVSALLAVTGA
+666 VFALSAILAATGL

-686 ISLLPEMRQG
+686 LSLLPEMRQG

-708 PIERTSERTAA
+708 PIESTAERTAV

-743 SNLQDR
+743 TNLQDR

-759 AAPQASLEVAEKAA
+759 AAPQPSLERAEKAA
-773 DIAIRKAVAQ
+773 EAAIRKAVAQ

-823 ATSVEKRAPGARVEA
+823 AAAVETKAPGARVDA

-851 DRDRLAAYGIDPRS
+851 DRERLAAYGIDPRS

-895 SPDQL
+895 NPDQL

-919 LALPQGGMQALLRG
+919 LSLPQGGIQALLRG
-933 LTGLGSSGPAA
+933 LTGLGASGPAA
-944 SASQGDSASAAPRS
+944 SAAPDANAASPRS

-977 HSDGERVVRLPVDG
+977 HSDGERVIRLPVDG

-1068 AGVSVAYTL
+1068 AGVSVACTL

-1109 VSLLRSQGM
+1109 VSLLRGQGM
-1118 ERTQAVQQACQ
+1118 ERTQAVQEACH
-1129 IRLRPVV
+1129 IRLRPVI
-1136 MTALTTIVGVVPM
+1136 MTALTTIVGVIPM

-1166 LGPGLAGSTLLTLVI
+1166 LGAGLAGSTLLTLVI

-1194 AAAAAPLEREEP
+1194 NSAPAPRAPEEL
-1206 DFADPSLS
+1206 DLADPSLS

>member
-1 MKPRS
+1 MKARS

-18 WMATVAIVVFG
+18 WMATVAIAVFG

-150 PTELARYAKEFI
+150 ATELARYAKEFI

-178 GSRDERIRVALDRD
+178 GSRDELIRVALDRD

-213 NIAGGQLRNEGVDYL
+213 NVAGGQLRNEGVDYL

-234 VTTASELADLPLRSG
+234 VTSASELANLPLRSG

-275 GAAAVEVSVFKDGDA
+275 GSPAVEVSVFKDGDA

-303 FGHLPGVE
+303 FGNLPGVGV
-311 EKAADGSGDADRA
+311 KAADGSGDAERA
-324 ATLQDEAP
+324 TTLQDEAP

-381 VGLAIPVS
+381 VGLAIPIS

-397 KMLGI
+397 KMLDI

-465 FAPMG
+465 FAPLG

-507 TIGQGMLG
+507 TVGRGMLG

-529 AGSVAET
+529 AANE
-536 EAVASLSDRLRGA
+536 EAPKAAVPLSDRLRGA
-549 FSFSPIATAWH
+549 FSLSPVLSAWN
-560 SAAAEWRAFGALPL
+560 SAATEWRAFGALPP
-574 GPLRTTLRVALPV
+574 GPLRTILRLASPL
-587 LFPLALLRLIVG
+587 LFPLALLRLTVG
-599 LVFGLLLSLLGAI
+599 LVFGLLLSLLGALV
-612 AGIVGGLGFGLWWMV
+612 AIVGGLLVALWWLV
-627 SRTMGLLLRPFTYL
+627 SRAMGLLLRPFTYL

-651 AYRALLAASL
+651 GYRILLAASL
-661 RRPSA
+661 RQPAA
-666 VFAVSALLAVTGA
+666 VFAIAALLAATGL

-686 ISLLPEMRQG
+686 LSLLPEMRQG

-708 PIERTSERTAA
+708 PIESTAERTAA

-743 SNLQDR
+743 TNLQDR

-759 AAPQASLEVAEKAA
+759 AAPQPSLERAEKAA
-773 DIAIRKAVAQ
+773 EAAIRKAVAQ

-823 ATSVEKRAPGARVEA
+823 AAAVETKAPGARVDA
-838 PTREG
+838 PAREG

-851 DRDRLAAYGIDPRS
+851 DRERLAAYGIDPRS

-895 SPDQL
+895 NPDQL

-919 LALPQGGMQALLRG
+919 LSLPQGGIQALLRG
-933 LTGLGSSGPAA
+933 LTGLGASGPTPSAAPDANAA
-944 SASQGDSASAAPRS
+944 SPRS

-977 HSDGERVVRLPVDG
+977 HSDGERVIRLPVDG

-1023 SAELDGATRSIIFS
+1023 SAELDGATRSIIFA

-1109 VSLLRSQGM
+1109 VSLLRSRGM
-1118 ERTQAVQQACQ
+1118 ERTQAVQEACQ

-1136 MTALTTIVGVVPM
+1136 MTALTTIVGVIPM

-1166 LGPGLAGSTLLTLVI
+1166 LGAGLAGSTLLTLVI
-1181 IPVVYDRVAAWRE
+1181 IPVVYDRVTAWRE
-1194 AAAAAPLEREEP
+1194 SGAAGPVAPEEP
-1206 DFADPSLS
+1206 DFADPSPS

>member
-1 MKPRS
+1 MKARS
-6 WSAIAADRPVAT
+6 WSALAADRPVAT

-178 GSRDERIRVALDRD
+178 GSRDELIRVALDRD

-213 NIAGGQLRNEGVDYL
+213 NVAGGQLRNEGVDYL

-275 GAAAVEVSVFKDGDA
+275 GSPAVEVSVFKDGDA

-311 EKAADGSGDADRA
+311 VKPADGSGDVERA
-324 ATLQDEAP
+324 STLQDEAP

-381 VGLAIPVS
+381 VALAIPVS

-470 FIEGVAGQIFGDLA
+470 FVEGVAGQIFGDLA

-507 TIGQGMLG
+507 TVGRGMLG

-529 AGSVAET
+529 AANEESSKT
-536 EAVASLSDRLRGA
+536 AVPLSDRLRGA
-549 FSFSPIATAWH
+549 FSLSPVVTAWH
-560 SAAAEWRAFGALPL
+560 SAAAEWRAFGALPP
-574 GPLRTTLRVALPV
+574 GPLRTTLRLASPL

-599 LVFGLLLSLLGAI
+599 LVFGLLLSLLGALV
-612 AGIVGGLGFGLWWMV
+612 GIVGGLGFGLWWLI

-651 AYRALLAASL
+651 GYRILLAAAL
-661 RRPSA
+661 RQPSA
-666 VFAVSALLAVTGA
+666 VFALSAILAATGL

-686 ISLLPEMRQG
+686 LSLLPEMRQG

-708 PIERTSERTAA
+708 PIESTAERTAV

-743 SNLQDR
+743 TNLQDR

-759 AAPQASLEVAEKAA
+759 AAPQPSLERAEKAA
-773 DIAIRKAVAQ
+773 EAAIRKAVAQ

-823 ATSVEKRAPGARVEA
+823 AAAVETKAPGARVDA

-851 DRDRLAAYGIDPRS
+851 DRERLAAYGIDPRS

-895 SPDQL
+895 NPDQL

-919 LALPQGGMQALLRG
+919 LALPQGGIQALLRG
-933 LTGLGSSGPAA
+933 LTGLGASGPAA
-944 SASQGDSASAAPRS
+944 SAAPDANAASPRS

-977 HSDGERVVRLPVDG
+977 HSDGERVIRLPVDG

-1109 VSLLRSQGM
+1109 VSLLRGQGM
-1118 ERTQAVQQACQ
+1118 ERTQAVQEACH
-1129 IRLRPVV
+1129 IRLRPVI
-1136 MTALTTIVGVVPM
+1136 MTALTTIVGVIPM

-1166 LGPGLAGSTLLTLVI
+1166 LGAGLAGSTLLTLVI

-1194 AAAAAPLEREEP
+1194 NSAPAPRAPEEL
-1206 DFADPSLS
+1206 DLADPSLS

>member
-1 MKPRS
+1 
-6 WSAIAADRPVAT
+6 
-18 WMATVAIVVFG
+18 MATVAIVVFG

-63 EQAVTDPIEKVV
+63 EQAVTNPIEKVV

-178 GSRDERIRVALDRD
+178 GSRDELIRVALDRD

-213 NIAGGQLRNEGVDYL
+213 NVAGGQLRNEGVDYL

-254 IGDVATITRELR
+254 VGDVATITRELR

-311 EKAADGSGDADRA
+311 VKPTDGSGDSERVSS
-324 ATLQDEAP
+324 LQDEAP

-429 IARRQALGDSPRTA
+429 IARRQALGDNPRTA

-507 TIGQGMLG
+507 TVGRGMLG

-529 AGSVAET
+529 AANEEGSKT
-536 EAVASLSDRLRGA
+536 AVPLSDRLRGA
-549 FSFSPIATAWH
+549 FSLAPVVTAWH
-560 SAAAEWRAFGALPL
+560 SAAAEWRAFGALPP
-574 GPLRTTLRVALPV
+574 GPLRTTLRLASPL

-599 LVFGLLLSLLGAI
+599 LVFGLLISLLGALV
-612 AGIVGGLGFGLWWMV
+612 GIVGGLGFGLWWLV

-651 AYRALLAASL
+651 GYRILLAAAL
-661 RRPSA
+661 RQPAAVIALSA
-666 VFAVSALLAVTGA
+666 ILAATGL

-686 ISLLPEMRQG
+686 LSLLPEMRQG

-708 PIERTSERTAA
+708 PIESTAERTAV

-743 SNLQDR
+743 TNLQDR

-759 AAPQASLEVAEKAA
+759 AAPQDSLEVAEKAA
-773 DIAIRKAVAQ
+773 ESAIRKAVAQ
-783 VDDLRVGEIRPPSLL
+783 VDDLRIGEIRPPSLL

-823 ATSVEKRAPGARVEA
+823 GSAVEKRAPGARVDA

-895 SPDQL
+895 NPDQL

-907 ALPLRVENTGGG
+907 ALPLRVENSGGG
-919 LALPQGGMQALLRG
+919 LSLPQGGIQALLRG
-933 LTGLGSSGPAA
+933 LTGLGASGPTPSAAPDANAA
-944 SASQGDSASAAPRS
+944 SPRS

-977 HSDGERVVRLPVDG
+977 HSDGERVIRLPVDG

-1109 VSLLRSQGM
+1109 VSLLRGQGM
-1118 ERTQAVQQACQ
+1118 ERTQAVQEACH
-1129 IRLRPVV
+1129 IRLRPVI
-1136 MTALTTIVGVVPM
+1136 MTALTTIVGVIPM

-1166 LGPGLAGSTLLTLVI
+1166 LGAGLAGSTLLTLVI

-1194 AAAAAPLEREEP
+1194 NSAPAPRAPEEL
-1206 DFADPSLS
+1206 DLADPSLS